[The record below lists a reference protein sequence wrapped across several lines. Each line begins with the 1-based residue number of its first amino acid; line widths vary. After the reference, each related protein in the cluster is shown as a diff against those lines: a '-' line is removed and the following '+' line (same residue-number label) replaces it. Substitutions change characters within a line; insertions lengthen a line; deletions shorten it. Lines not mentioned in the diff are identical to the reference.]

1 MTDTKNSLT
10 YEVIEHLFQNSV
22 CLTYN
27 PLEPM
32 SAWQYS
38 KQLQQD
44 FKKQNNVDY
53 SRVCSKTSKMWQNRY
68 NADFHFFSDG
78 TLIHRCDVSLRGN
91 EKLKQIEKIIEI
103 KGWKIKKIYSPQEQ
117 MDFIYYSDFLRYI
130 STQALLRYSYIED
143 LYIEALP
150 SKEDFVKE
158 CFANGNILLTAS
170 KDEEIPSHCRDL
182 VAIFADGQYYI
193 KKNGQDPLG
202 IKNNSQIA
210 QIKHDYLSS
219 YCHATEQVI
228 PDDYFE
234 ALYIEA
240 QKHDWYASKDYMDDK
255 LRPHATVDD
264 LIKMKKYIDGLF
276 ENRTCLTVVNPNVD
290 VADFMFKSPDLQ
302 HYAVFSDGL
311 VVSAD
316 FDENDKHFVKALKKS
331 FPDLNL
337 HFEKVPENYI
347 KQLYKRL
354 PEFQKS
360 AATIYIE
367 MLKQKARKL
376 KRISDLTHI
385 EALDVV
391 AKMSGWKDWRSID
404 VVDEMHARKLISL
417 EKRHKHN
424 SLEDEYKRYLM
435 LHK

>member
-1 MTDTKNSLT
+1 MTDTKNSLN
-10 YEVIEHLFQNSV
+10 YDIIEHLFQNSV

-27 PLEPM
+27 PLESM
-32 SAWQYS
+32 SAWQYA

-44 FKKQNNVDY
+44 FKKQNNVDF
-53 SRVCSKTSKMWQNRY
+53 SLVCSKTSKMWQNRY

-78 TLIHRCDVSLRGN
+78 TLIHCCDDTLKGS
-91 EKLKQIEKIIEI
+91 EKLNQIKKIIEI
-103 KGWKIKKIYSPQEQ
+103 KGWKIRKIYSPQKQ
-117 MDFIYYSDFLRYI
+117 IDFIYYSDFLRYI

-143 LYIEALP
+143 LYIEKLP

-158 CFANGNILLTAS
+158 CFANGNILLSAS
-170 KDEEIPSHCRDL
+170 KDEKIPSHCRDFI
-182 VAIFADGQYYI
+182 AIFADGRYYI
-193 KKNGQDPLG
+193 KKNGQDPVG
-202 IKNNSQIA
+202 IKNRNKIA
-210 QIKHDYLSS
+210 HIKQDYLSS
-219 YCHATEQVI
+219 YCYATEQVI

-240 QKHDWYASKDYMDDK
+240 QKYNWYASKDYMDNK
-255 LRPHATVDD
+255 LQNHETVDD
-264 LIKMKKYIDGLF
+264 LIKMKKYINSLF
-276 ENRTCLTVVNPNVD
+276 ENRTCLTVVNLNED
-290 VADFMFKSPDLQ
+290 ATDFMFKSPDLQ
-302 HYAVFSDGL
+302 RYAVFSDGL
-311 VVSAD
+311 VVSSD

-331 FPDLNL
+331 FPNLKL
-337 HFEKVPENYI
+337 HFEKIPENYI

-376 KRISDLTHI
+376 KRVTELTHI

-391 AKMSGWKDWRSID
+391 AKMSGWKDWRSINVD
-404 VVDEMHARKLISL
+404 DEMHARELISI
-417 EKRHKHN
+417 EKRHKN
-424 SLEDEYKRYLM
+424 NNLDDEYKRYLR